1 MTTSIRTAEFQFL
14 NRARRLVREFS
25 PFLEFINERQFL
37 AAILL
42 GGNESEGG
50 EEQAAGILEIL
61 ERDEL
66 SEVAELIVSAFQSL
80 NSGGALAANFY
91 SNYRLLIQA
100 GVGELDSDLTSS
112 QQLSLQEAGIAVLDA
127 ADSSENE
134 ASNLPGLLA
143 EAIDAYRSRSE
154 AVANRAD
161 DSSAGDLSYQLSIEQ
176 FSALNS
182 TFALY
187 APSEEGAQLNFLKQ
201 PEQPPRLEV
210 FEDESFIDFEDPQV
224 IAAIR
229 AATAEGPID
238 PPDIRPEDEAIGTRT
253 RRTTRRAPE
262 VDEGNLPPFK
272 FNVKLIDPNPEDPE
286 IGPNLVSLLVNDV
299 SLMPANRDTGIA
311 ELFMNFIPTY
321 EMSRAVPYLDI
332 GLIIPGAQGS
342 DRVVS
347 LASALNGGIP
357 DGLDPDTNPADLL
370 YGADR
375 DDVQEID
382 LTSSTGLATGIE
394 LFTAPQTLVTNQGF
408 VEPDDLAAQGSGR
421 VATPLDRFA
430 PLASFNGISF
440 DIAASHGLIAY
451 KQAKMSITVH
461 DRGRL
466 HELGAFIRPELYSRV
481 HMYVEYG
488 WSHPDNDIEKNPF
501 GYLINTLRSTE
512 KFTIRN
518 SKFNMDASGK
528 VSIDVDLTTR
538 GSERLA
544 LSDIS
549 KGEGV
554 EAVTEKIDDVIRT
567 IQDAL
572 AAFRQNQGGG
582 AQAATQVSEIFAE
595 NVLGAVS
602 TTDASVSTVDDELS
616 RNIQETIR
624 RLQDAGDSNLQDV
637 RAGLVQ
643 LYGDGGTNDGA
654 DPPLTRQLQATIA
667 ASLERKR
674 RVLYNGLDPF
684 LPVSNFRQV
693 DRRGTLSDLSLS
705 STDEYVSLAKL
716 LMNYVGKP
724 LAATKRFDEVQFLF
738 YPFNTDS
745 GNLRNKSVASFPIKR
760 SEFLKLM
767 QDESRLSANM
777 PLERFLSLLDRTFV
791 SDQANE
797 AYGLS
802 SLYQPADEN
811 GNRELIEA
819 LQDDATEVVNLK
831 QQLLRDIYGSSD
843 AEARFRMPSIKFH
856 VEAVPRRTYTVTGQD
871 VTGEG
876 LRVNFDDAE
885 PSVSTPNA
893 KASTILRIH
902 VMDEAA
908 TPHASAGDVYRSV
921 REGQFNAI
929 RQRLDPE
936 DDAMGHQRNAEQALN
951 LAEDFGILESSPA
964 VSANPG
970 EELQLPRTF
979 RVRGGIGGIKRYLRR
994 LVPTIRFGTPGSA
1007 ATNAT
1012 FSSNSDSALA
1022 TINILRAG
1030 RQGDAPPGLKDAG
1043 LPLSIFPTEV
1053 ELETIGFPFYTIGQQ
1068 FFVDFDTGTTA
1079 DNIYGVASVG
1089 HTIEPGK
1096 FKSQVKLVRTTD
1108 AYGEYRALVD
1118 QISNALNEIGDTGQG
1133 EE

>member
-25 PFLEFINERQFL
+25 PFMEFINERQFL

-91 SNYRLLIQA
+91 NNYRLLTQV
-100 GVGELDSDLTSS
+100 GVLTAAEDEIGFVEDDGELGLTVVATRSGEDLRSDL
-112 QQLSLQEAGIAVLDA
+112 QIQIDRFHEAYNELGLLLAG
-127 ADSSENE
+127 DSSNYN
-134 ASNLPGLLA
+134 ALA
-143 EAIDAYRSRSE
+143 L
-154 AVANRAD
+154 
-161 DSSAGDLSYQLSIEQ
+161 SSQLSIEQ
-176 FSALNS
+176 FHALGS
-182 TFALY
+182 TFVLSS
-187 APSEEGAQLNFLKQ
+187 PTTTDPDTNFLKQ

-210 FEDESFIDFEDPQV
+210 FEDESFIDFNEPQ
-224 IAAIR
+224 IQAALQ
-229 AATAEGPID
+229 AATTGAPLLPVD
-238 PPDIRPEDEAIGTRT
+238 SEDEAIGTRT

-394 LFTAPQTLVTNQGF
+394 LFTAPQTLVANQGF

-512 KFTIRN
+512 KFTISN

-538 GSERLA
+538 GSERLT

-554 EAVTEKIDDVIRT
+554 EAVTEKINDVIRT

-572 AAFRQNQGGG
+572 AAFRQEQGGG
-582 AQAATQVSEIFAE
+582 SQAATQVSEIFAE

-624 RLQDAGDSNLQDV
+624 RLQDAEDSNLKDV

-716 LMNYVGKP
+716 LMNFVGKP

-856 VEAVPRRTYTVTGQD
+856 VEAVPRRSYTVTGRD

-936 DDAMGHQRNAEQALN
+936 EDAMGHQRNAEQALN
-951 LAEDFGILESSPA
+951 LAEDFGILETAPA

-1079 DNIYGVASVG
+1079 DNIYGVASFS

-1118 QISNALNEIGDTGQG
+1118 QISNALNEIGDTGQD